1 MTAGKGQETAKG
13 RGLRDWKGR
22 AVLSEEHGRGGFHR
36 SVWRASG
43 ADSDRKRELSL
54 AGTVTRSWLG
64 KTKNLP
70 ERELQ

>member
-1 MTAGKGQETAKG
+1 MAGKGHWTAKG
-13 RGLRDWKGR
+13 WGLRDWKGR
-22 AVLSEEHGRGGFHR
+22 AVLSEENGQAASIARYGGHQALTVTGRG
-36 SVWRASG
+36 
-43 ADSDRKRELSL
+43 ELSL